1 MVCRPITSYFSW
13 IALGHKHADSLS
25 SPIFFLLNDCEHKV
39 VILVEQ
45 VIKTMASSKA
55 FCHFLRHINRRLEES
70 YEALQAEV

>member
-25 SPIFFLLNDCEHKV
+25 SPIFFLNACKHKV
-39 VILVEQ
+39 VILVEE

-55 FCHFLRHINRRLEES
+55 FCHFLRHINRRVEES
-70 YEALQAEV
+70 YGALQAEV